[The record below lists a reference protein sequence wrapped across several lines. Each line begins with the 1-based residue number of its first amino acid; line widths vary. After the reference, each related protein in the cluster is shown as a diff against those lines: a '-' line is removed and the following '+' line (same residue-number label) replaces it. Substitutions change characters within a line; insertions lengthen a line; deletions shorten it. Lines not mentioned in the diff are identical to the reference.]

1 MNRTIRAI
9 LGAVLI
15 LIIVFSGISIC
26 QNLGSRIKVDIT
38 DQRIY
43 SLSDGTKAILSKLNQ
58 PIKAK
63 LYYTE
68 TAAMKA
74 PDQIR
79 YFNNYYEFVKAL
91 LREYVAVSKGMVQ
104 LEVIDP
110 RPFSAEEEQA
120 MRYGLQRFPITQE
133 ENFFFGLV
141 MQTQFGVEKTIPFFS
156 PDRHNFVEYDISYLI
171 DTAITKQKKKIGI
184 MSSLPVMGQDMS
196 DYMARM
202 MQMQGQQPE
211 QPWTIV
217 EQLKNK
223 YEVKTVPTD
232 VNDINDVDILL
243 VIHPKNLPEKTQF
256 AIDQYVLKG
265 GRAIVCV
272 DPFCWMD
279 RPQRNPMQFTQ
290 QDQSSNLDRL
300 LRSWGLQMSANTFA
314 GDRALAIEAPLSRNQ
329 RAEKVIGFLGLTADC
344 FNKGSVISTNL
355 NQVRLLFAGV
365 LNEVDPAPQAAAKP
379 ADANQPQ
386 GQKKPEASP
395 QITRI
400 PLLMT
405 TAHGNAWRVSSPFEL
420 MYPDPAKLMSSFS
433 DGTKPVNMGYLVTGR
448 FKSSFPEGIE
458 IEVAAKDPNTKDDK
472 AADPNKPRMVKKHIT
487 GLKEAKDECA
497 VVVFS
502 DVDFLTDQLAY
513 SPSIF
518 GKMVVGDN
526 SALLLNAVEDL
537 GGSGDLISIRSRGNF
552 KRPFTVV
559 DKIEQQAEKETAK
572 EIALINAQIEGFNQ
586 ELQKLVSG
594 SQEQDQQEVLGST
607 IVQKKRDVEL
617 KIREAQRQLREIKA
631 KQRERTDRLAQTLEV
646 VNMTAVPGVVMVVAV
661 VLGLWRSVRRRHY
674 ISHASDA

>member
-15 LIIVFSGISIC
+15 LVIGFSGISIC

-38 DQRIY
+38 DQGIY
-43 SLSDGTKAILSKLNQ
+43 TLSEGTRAILGKLNQ

-110 RPFSAEEEQA
+110 RPFSQEEEQA

-184 MSSLPVMGQDMS
+184 LSSLPVMGQDVS

-211 QPWTIV
+211 PPWTIV

-223 YEVKTVPTD
+223 YEVKSVATD

-256 AIDQYVLKG
+256 AIDQFVLKG
-265 GRAIVCV
+265 GRTIVCV

-279 RPQRNPMQFTQ
+279 RPQRNPMQMTQ

-300 LRSWGLQMSANTFA
+300 LRNWGLQMPANTFA

-365 LNEVDPAPQAAAKP
+365 LNEVDPSPKAAGKP

-386 GQKKPEASP
+386 GQKKSDESP
-395 QITRI
+395 QLERM

-405 TAHGNAWRVSSPFEL
+405 TNHGNFWRVSSPFEI
-420 MYPDPAKLMSSFS
+420 MYPDPTKLMSSFI
-433 DGTKPVNMGYLVTGR
+433 DGEEPVNMGYLVTGR

-458 IEVAAKDPNTKDDK
+458 VEVAAKDPNTKDK
-472 AADPNKPRMVKKHIT
+472 AGDPNKPKMVKQHIT
-487 GLKEAKDECA
+487 GLTEAKDECA

-513 SPSIF
+513 SQSIF
-518 GKMVVGDN
+518 GKIVVGDN
-526 SALLLNAVEDL
+526 SGLLLNAAEDL

-552 KRPFTVV
+552 KRPFVVV
-559 DKIEQQAEKETAK
+559 DKIEQQAEKETAD
-572 EIALINAQIEGFNQ
+572 EIATINAQIDGFNQ
-586 ELQKLVSG
+586 ELQKLVAG
-594 SQEQDQQEVLGST
+594 SQEQDKQDVLGGA

-617 KIREAQRQLREIKA
+617 RIHEAQRQLREIKA

-646 VNMTAVPGVVMVVAV
+646 VNMAAVPGAVMLVAV
-661 VLGLWRSVRRRHY
+661 GLGLWRSVRRRHY

>member
-1 MNRTIRAI
+1 MNRTLRAI

-26 QNLGSRIKVDIT
+26 QNIGSRVKVDIT

-43 SLSDGTKAILSKLNQ
+43 TLSEGTRAILSKLNQ

-110 RPFSAEEEQA
+110 RPFSVEEEQA

-211 QPWTIV
+211 PPWTIV

-223 YEVKTVPTD
+223 YDVKTVPTD

-243 VIHPKNLPEKTQF
+243 VIHPKNLSEKTQF

-279 RPQRNPMQFTQ
+279 RPQRNPMQMTQ
-290 QDQSSNLDRL
+290 QDQSSNLERL

-329 RAEKVIGFLGLTADC
+329 RAEKVIGFLGLTANC

-355 NQVRLLFAGV
+355 NQLRVLFAGV
-365 LNEVDPAPQAAAKP
+365 LYEVDPSPKAAGKP

-386 GQKKPEASP
+386 GQNKPEESP

-405 TAHGNAWRVSSPFEL
+405 TDHGNAWRVGSPFEL
-420 MYPDPAKLMSSFS
+420 MYPDPAKLMGSFS

-448 FKSSFPEGIE
+448 FKSSFPQGIDV
-458 IEVAAKDPNTKDDK
+458 EVAAKDPNTKEK
-472 AADPNKPRMVKKHIT
+472 TADPNKPKMVKKHIT
-487 GLKEAKDECA
+487 GVTEAKDECA

-502 DVDFLTDQLAY
+502 DVDFLTDQLA
-513 SPSIF
+513 SSQSIF
-518 GKMVVGDN
+518 GKIVVGDN

-552 KRPFTVV
+552 KRPFVVV
-559 DKIEQQAEKETAK
+559 DKIEQQAEKQTAD
-572 EIALINAQIEGFNQ
+572 EVALINAQIEGFNQ
-586 ELQKLVSG
+586 ELQKLVS
-594 SQEQDQQEVLGST
+594 SDQEQDKQEVLGNA

-631 KQRERTDRLAQTLEV
+631 KQRERTDQLAQRLEV
-646 VNMTAVPGVVMVVAV
+646 LNMAAVPGVVMLVAV
-661 VLGLWRSVRRRHY
+661 GLGLWRSVRRRHY

>member
-9 LGAVLI
+9 LGAALI
-15 LIIVFSGISIC
+15 LVIIFSGISIC
-26 QNLGSRIKVDIT
+26 QNIGSRIKVDIT

-43 SLSDGTKAILSKLNQ
+43 SLSEGTRAILGKLNQ

-91 LREYVAVSKGMVQ
+91 LWEYVAVSKGMVQ

-110 RPFSAEEEQA
+110 RPFSVDEEQA
-120 MRYGLQRFPITQE
+120 MRYGLQRFPITQD

-141 MQTQFGVEKTIPFFS
+141 MQTQFGVEKVIPFFS

-171 DTAITKQKKKIGI
+171 DTAITKQKKKIGV
-184 MSSLPVMGQDMS
+184 MSSLPVMGQDVS

-211 QPWTIV
+211 PPWTIV

-223 YEVKTVPTD
+223 YEVKSVPTD

-300 LRSWGLQMSANTFA
+300 MRSWGLQMSANTFA

-355 NQVRLLFAGV
+355 NQVRLLFPGV
-365 LNEVDPAPQAAAKP
+365 LNEVDPSPKAAGKP

-386 GQKKPEASP
+386 GQKKPEESP
-395 QITRI
+395 QIERT

-458 IEVAAKDPNTKDDK
+458 IEVAAKDPNTKDK
-472 AADPNKPRMVKKHIT
+472 AADPNKPKMVKKHIT

-497 VVVFS
+497 VVVLS
-502 DVDFLTDQLAY
+502 DVDFLTDPLAY
-513 SPSIF
+513 SQSIF
-518 GKMVVGDN
+518 GKVVVGDN

-552 KRPFTVV
+552 KRPFVVV
-559 DKIEQQAEKETAK
+559 DKIEQQAEKETAD
-572 EIALINAQIEGFNQ
+572 EVALINAQIEGFNQ

-594 SQEQDQQEVLGST
+594 SQEEDKQEVLGSA

-617 KIREAQRQLREIKA
+617 KIREAQRQLRGIKA

-646 VNMTAVPGVVMVVAV
+646 VNMAAVPGVVMIVAV
-661 VLGLWRSVRRRHY
+661 GLGLWRSVRRRHY

>member
-15 LIIVFSGISIC
+15 LVIGFSGISIC

-38 DQRIY
+38 DQGIY
-43 SLSDGTKAILSKLNQ
+43 TLSEGTRAILGKLNQ

-110 RPFSAEEEQA
+110 RPFSQEEEQA

-184 MSSLPVMGQDMS
+184 LSSLPVMGQDVS

-211 QPWTIV
+211 PPWTIV

-223 YEVKTVPTD
+223 YEVKSVATD

-256 AIDQYVLKG
+256 AIDQFVLKG
-265 GRAIVCV
+265 GRTIVCV

-279 RPQRNPMQFTQ
+279 RPQRNPMQMTQ

-300 LRSWGLQMSANTFA
+300 LRNWGLQMPANTFA

-365 LNEVDPAPQAAAKP
+365 LNEVDPSPKAAGKP

-386 GQKKPEASP
+386 GQKKSDESP
-395 QITRI
+395 QLERM

-405 TAHGNAWRVSSPFEL
+405 TNHGNFWRVSSPFEI
-420 MYPDPAKLMSSFS
+420 MYPDPAKLMSSFI
-433 DGTKPVNMGYLVTGR
+433 DGEEPVNMGYLVTGR

-458 IEVAAKDPNTKDDK
+458 VEVAAKDPNTKDK
-472 AADPNKPRMVKKHIT
+472 AGDPNKPKMVKQHIT
-487 GLKEAKDECA
+487 GLTEAKDECA

-513 SPSIF
+513 SQSIF
-518 GKMVVGDN
+518 GKIVVGDN
-526 SALLLNAVEDL
+526 SGLLLNAAEDL

-552 KRPFTVV
+552 KRPFVVV
-559 DKIEQQAEKETAK
+559 DKIEQQAEKETAD
-572 EIALINAQIEGFNQ
+572 EIATINAQIDGFNQ
-586 ELQKLVSG
+586 ELQKLVAG
-594 SQEQDQQEVLGST
+594 SQEQDKQDVLGGA

-617 KIREAQRQLREIKA
+617 RIHEAQRQLREIKA
-631 KQRERTDRLAQTLEV
+631 KQRERTDRLAQMLEV
-646 VNMTAVPGVVMVVAV
+646 VNMAAVPGAVMLVAV
-661 VLGLWRSVRRRHY
+661 GLGLWRSVRRRHY

>member
-9 LGAVLI
+9 LGAALI
-15 LIIVFSGISIC
+15 LVIVFSGISIC
-26 QNLGSRIKVDIT
+26 QNMGSRLKVDIT

-43 SLSDGTKAILSKLNQ
+43 SLSAGTRAILGKLNQ

-79 YFNNYYEFVKAL
+79 YFNTYYEFVKAL

-104 LEVIDP
+104 LEIIDP
-110 RPFSAEEEQA
+110 RPFSQDEEQA
-120 MRYGLQRFPITQE
+120 MRYGLQRFPITPE

-171 DTAITKQKKKIGI
+171 DTAITKQKKKLGI
-184 MSSLPVMGQDMS
+184 MSSLPVMGQEMS

-211 QPWTIV
+211 PPWTIV

-223 YEVKTVPTD
+223 YEVKSVPTD

-279 RPQRNPMQFTQ
+279 RPQRNPMQMQMMQ

-355 NQVRLLFAGV
+355 NQLRLLFAGV
-365 LNEVDPAPQAAAKP
+365 LNEVDPAPAAGKP
-379 ADANQPQ
+379 ADPNQPQ
-386 GQKKPEASP
+386 GQKKPGESP
-395 QITRI
+395 QITRT

-405 TAHGNAWRVSSPFEL
+405 TAHGNAWRVGSAFEL
-420 MYPDPAKLMSSFS
+420 MYPDPAKLMGSFT
-433 DGTKPVNMGYLVTGR
+433 DGAKPVSMGYLVTGR
-448 FKSSFPEGIE
+448 FKSSFPQGIE
-458 IEVAAKDPNTKDDK
+458 VEVAAKDPNTKDK
-472 AADPNKPRMVKKHIT
+472 ADDPNKPKMVKKHIT
-487 GLKEAKDECA
+487 GLTEAKDECA

-513 SPSIF
+513 SQSIF
-518 GKMVVGDN
+518 GKIVVGDN

-552 KRPFTVV
+552 KRPFVVV
-559 DKIEQQAEKETAK
+559 DKIEQEAEKQTAD
-572 EIALINAQIEGFNQ
+572 EVALINAQIDGFNQ
-586 ELQKLVSG
+586 ELQKLVS
-594 SQEQDQQEVLGST
+594 SDPEQDKQEVLGSA

-617 KIREAQRQLREIKA
+617 RIREAQRQLREIKA
-631 KQRERTDRLAQTLEV
+631 KQRARTDQLAQRLEV
-646 VNMTAVPGVVMVVAV
+646 LNMAAVPGVVMLVAV
-661 VLGLWRSVRRRHY
+661 ALGLWRGVRRRHY